1 MVPLFRQ
8 FGNRTVISKFF
19 QRRVNFRCQFFF
31 FLIDNNNDFIDFN
44 RLAYCHNFN
53 PHRFCCFF
61 HTEVIRVYHEIILAG
76 LKGLQAIRHGKSVLN
91 WYFFHDIVMGSV
103 PVGEDFINAAVR
115 CIRYLFAILYR
126 IFQIGK
132 FILILFQYIN
142 HDGTCTYGRVRNDI
156 VLFAAGCPVI
166 TAGSDFRIAR
176 FHHDVLRFRR
186 NCFNIQRIIF
196 QILVHFLPYIIFK
209 SLDFS
214 IFILPGNRPLRAGYD

>member
-1 MVPLFRQ
+1 
-8 FGNRTVISKFF
+8 
-19 QRRVNFRCQFFF
+19 
-31 FLIDNNNDFIDFN
+31 
-44 RLAYCHNFN
+44 
-53 PHRFCCFF
+53 
-61 HTEVIRVYHEIILAG
+61 
-76 LKGLQAIRHGKSVLN
+76 
-91 WYFFHDIVMGSV
+91 MGSV
-103 PVGEDFINAAVR
+103 PVGENLINAAVR

-142 HDGTCTYGRVRNDI
+142 HDGTCTYGRIRNDI

-186 NCFNIQRIIF
+186 NCFNIQCIIF
-196 QILVHFLPYIIFK
+196 QILVHFLPDIIFK